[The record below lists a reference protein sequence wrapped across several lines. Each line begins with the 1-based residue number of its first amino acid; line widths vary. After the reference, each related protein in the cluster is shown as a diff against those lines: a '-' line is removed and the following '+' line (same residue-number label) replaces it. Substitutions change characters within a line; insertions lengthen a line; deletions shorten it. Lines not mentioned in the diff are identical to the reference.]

1 MKVVSAKIQSYTANG
16 DRVMDVVL
24 VSDNTP
30 STLPTTGA
38 GIDGLEATDR
48 FAPLSVL
55 FVVNGGAVYLANESG
70 TFAAM

>member
-1 MKVVSAKIQSYTANG
+1 
-16 DRVMDVVL
+16 MDVVL